1 MTQFW
6 QSMTKHKILAPWHL
20 PWMAACFLML
30 WFSIGCSSH
39 DSSLCNKE
47 LYDPPW
53 KLRSDQI
60 SILISGFAEAR
71 LPLLK
76 QIARSYSVSAMVH
89 SIYILWGNTSTPWSL
104 LNQTDLVSIG
114 APVFLVR
121 QDTTSLNDR
130 FLPRPY
136 LKTRAVLICD
146 DDITIDL
153 DDLKFAFQMWKE
165 NERRIVGFF
174 PRSHEYQLHS
184 MSWIYTIHPD
194 RYSIMLTK
202 LMILATDYLYQ
213 YTCAMPPG
221 VKEYIDANMNCEDIA
236 MNFVVANRTN
246 QGPVLVNGKPRD
258 WGDTRNS
265 VADLSSSALSAKKQH
280 RKNRGDCITVFHRL
294 WDGMPL
300 RYSYGKAIN
309 GVEEQVLCEKHGV
322 ILPCSDQ
329 SEV

>member
-1 MTQFW
+1 MVFHRSLDPQWLFPT
-6 QSMTKHKILAPWHL
+6 
-20 PWMAACFLML
+20 CFLL
-30 WFSIGCSSH
+30 LGFFIKCSS
-39 DSSLCNKE
+39 SSYALSICNRE
-47 LYDPPW
+47 LYPPPW
-53 KLRSDQI
+53 KLRSDQL

-76 QIARSYSVSAMVH
+76 RIVRAYSISPVVH
-89 SIYILWGNTSTPWSL
+89 SIYILWGNTSTPWPL
-104 LNQTDLVSIG
+104 LNHTDLVSLG

-136 LKTRAVLICD
+136 LKTRAVLISD

-153 DDLKFAFQMWKE
+153 DELKFAFQMWKE
-165 NERRIVGFF
+165 NDRRIVGFF
-174 PRSHEYQLHS
+174 PRSHEYQLQS
-184 MSWIYTIHPD
+184 KSWIYTIHPD
-194 RYSIMLTK
+194 RYSLLLTK

-213 YTCAMPPG
+213 YTCLMPRG

-236 MNFVVANRTN
+236 MNFIVANSTN
-246 QGPVLVNGKPRD
+246 QGPLLVNGKPRD

-265 VADLSSSALSAKKQH
+265 IGDLSSSALSAKKQH

-294 WDGMPL
+294 WEGMPL

-309 GVEEQVLCEKHGV
+309 GVEEQVFCEKHGA
-322 ILPCSDQ
+322 LLSCNDQ
-329 SEV
+329 SEA